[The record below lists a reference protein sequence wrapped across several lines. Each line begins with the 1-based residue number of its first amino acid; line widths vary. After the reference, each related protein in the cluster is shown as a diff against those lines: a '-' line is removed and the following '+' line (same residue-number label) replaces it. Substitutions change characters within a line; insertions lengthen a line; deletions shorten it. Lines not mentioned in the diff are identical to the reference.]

1 MALWRCAQGLPTP
14 PPLNTQ
20 VGLMTGDNNVN
31 CEASCLVMTTEVLR
45 NMLYKG
51 HELVRE
57 VQWVVFDEVRYMRD
71 KLTPTLT
78 PSTGPGPHP
87 NPNPNRK
94 PGPEQVHYMR
104 DKERGVVWEECIILL
119 PLAARCIFLS
129 ATIPTPT
136 PTLTLTLTRTTNP

>member
-14 PPLNTQ
+14 PPLHTQ

-57 VQWVVFDEVRYMRD
+57 VQWVVFDEVRYMRH
-71 KLTPTLT
+71 KRTPALN

-87 NPNPNRK
+87 KPKPKPK

-119 PLAARCIFLS
+119 PRAARCIFLS
-129 ATIPTPT
+129 ATIPT
-136 PTLTLTLTRTTNP
+136 RTQL